1 MTIVITH
8 SGASSLT
15 GREQRFTGERVRF
28 GRRPDNDVVYDAAND
43 RAVSGHHAE
52 LTLAGGRLVV
62 RDLGSQNGTHI
73 NGSRIHAPTPLN
85 PGDTVRFGD
94 NGPEWRAMLAAAD
107 NAPATNTSA
116 AVPAKTGIGINT
128 LEKAI
133 SSATLKER
141 SGNRR
146 TLVLVTVGLL
156 AIGALAGGGVWLS
169 QRSNAER
176 LAKEQEELRQS
187 QAKLGEDV
195 TRTRDVA
202 EKAAALAGK
211 VATQMEESVTRSMQ
225 RYEQELAAIQGKLS
239 ADESRTARLIVE
251 IQSRDQALEE
261 IRKRQDLTEE
271 QRKKMVGETE
281 AKLASLQQD
290 LVASEA
296 KLREETKKAGGPQW
310 ADLMEKYRESVF
322 LIVFDAPAGP
332 NGEPPAG
339 GIGTAFAIT
348 ADGLLATNG
357 HVVDPFLQLAAAKRQ
372 YVALAVQNHTGRIF
386 DITHSIKHPQ
396 YTRVNSPDLGLIRI
410 NTQGTALVAMP
421 VADEERLKQ
430 VRIGVQLGTIGYPGE
445 LGSTYF
451 KGLDLKNRKAP
462 AAQATFKDGWIGR
475 LTGFDDRVGTFAT
488 NHWVQHS
495 ASLSGG
501 TSGSPMITPDGYVV
515 AVNNSGIDLNVQTQV
530 QSGAAVERTPS
541 AAEIGHA
548 VRADLLTRFIAD
560 SKF

>member
-8 SGASSLT
+8 AGASSLV
-15 GREQRFTGERVRF
+15 GREQRFEGERVRF
-28 GRRPDNDVVYDAAND
+28 GRRPDNEVVYDATSD

-52 LTLAGGRLVV
+52 LTLAAGRLVV
-62 RDLGSQNGTHI
+62 RDLGSQNGTYV
-73 NGSRIHAPTPLN
+73 NGSRIHAPTPLT
-85 PGDTVRFGD
+85 PGDTVRFGE
-94 NGPEWRAMLAAAD
+94 NGPEWRATAALGA
-107 NAPATNTSA
+107 ATSA
-116 AVPAKTGIGINT
+116 PVVPSGKTTIGINT

-141 SGNRR
+141 SGHRR
-146 TLVLVTVGLL
+146 TLTLVVTSLVLL
-156 AIGALAGGGVWLS
+156 GAVAAVGVWAS
-169 QRSNAER
+169 QRGDAER
-176 LAKEQEELRQS
+176 IAREQAALRES

-211 VATQMEESVTRSMQ
+211 VATQMEESVGRTMQ

-239 ADESRTARLIVE
+239 ADEGRTARLIVE

-271 QRKKMVGETE
+271 ERKKMVTETE
-281 AKLASLQQD
+281 TKLASLQKD

-322 LIVFDAPAGP
+322 LVVFDAPAGP
-332 NGEPPAG
+332 NGEPRAG
-339 GIGTAFAIT
+339 GIGTAFAISD
-348 ADGLLATNG
+348 DGLLATNG
-357 HVVDPFLQLAAAKRQ
+357 HVVDPFLQLAAANRQ

-386 DITHSIKHPQ
+386 DISRSIKHPQ
-396 YTRVNSPDLGLIRI
+396 YSQVNSPDLGLIRI
-410 NTQGTALVAMP
+410 NTQGTKLVAMP
-421 VADEERLKQ
+421 IADEERLKQ

-445 LGSTYF
+445 LSSSYF

-462 AAQATFKDGWIGR
+462 SALATFKDGWVGR
-475 LTGFDDRVGTFAT
+475 LTGFDNRIGTFAS
-488 NHWVQHS
+488 NFWVQHS

-515 AVNNSGIDLNVQTQV
+515 AVNNSGIDLNVQTQM
-530 QSGAAVERTPS
+530 QGGAAVERTPS

>member
-8 SGASSLT
+8 SGASSLA
-15 GREQRFTGERVRF
+15 GREQRVEGERVRF
-28 GRRPDNDVVYDAAND
+28 GRRPDNEVVYDAAND

-52 LTLAGGRLVV
+52 LALSAGRLVV
-62 RDLGSQNGTHI
+62 RDLGSQNGTYV
-73 NGSRIHAPTPLN
+73 NGARIHAPAPLN
-85 PGDTVRFGD
+85 PGDTVRFGE
-94 NGPEWRAMLAAAD
+94 NGPEWRASVATAG
-107 NAPATNTSA
+107 APAPNSQPA
-116 AVPAKTGIGINT
+116 APGKTGIGINT

-141 SGNRR
+141 SGQRR
-146 TLVLVTVGLL
+146 NLVLVVGGLVVL
-156 AIGALAGGGVWLS
+156 GGIVAVGVWGS
-169 QRSNAER
+169 QRGEAER
-176 LAKEQEELRQS
+176 LAKEQAALRES
-187 QAKLGEDV
+187 QVKLGEDV

-225 RYEQELAAIQGKLS
+225 RYEQELSAIQGKLS

-251 IQSRDQALEE
+251 IQSRDQALED

-281 AKLASLQQD
+281 AKLAALQKD
-290 LVASEA
+290 LVASES
-296 KLREETKKAGGPQW
+296 KMREEAKKSGGPQW
-310 ADLMEKYRESVF
+310 ADLVEKYRESVF
-322 LIVFDAPAGP
+322 LIVFNAPAGP
-332 NGEPPAG
+332 NGEPAAG

-357 HVVDPFLQLAAAKRQ
+357 HVVDPFLQLAAANRQ

-386 DITHSIKHPQ
+386 DITRSIKHPQ
-396 YTRVNSPDLGLIRI
+396 YSRVNSPDLGLIRI
-410 NTQGTALVAMP
+410 NTQGTQLTAMP
-421 VADEERLKQ
+421 IADEERLKA

-445 LGSTYF
+445 LSSTYF
-451 KGLDLKNRKAP
+451 QGLDLRNRKAP

-475 LTGFDDRVGTFAT
+475 LTGFDDRVGSFAT

-515 AVNNSGIDLNVQTQV
+515 AVNNSGIDLNVQTQLQDV
-530 QSGAAVERTPS
+530 SGVERTPS

-548 VRADLLTRFIAD
+548 VRADLLTRFVAD